1 MYPAW
6 TPVQAKSNSREIL
19 LQLDKRTIS
28 LREDGKVLG
37 IWPVA
42 I

>member
-1 MYPAW
+1 M
-6 TPVQAKSNSREIL
+6 VCRSSRKIV